1 MAEDRALSR
10 LVTNRG
16 EKEMTF
22 KEVVKE
28 IAKTFCDESH
38 CECEKCIFKS
48 ECTNNQKDS
57 NKRQGD

>member
-1 MAEDRALSR
+1 
-10 LVTNRG
+10 
-16 EKEMTF
+16 MTF